1 MWAIIEAVAVYWAI
15 VIPATLIVAKAIARS
30 GTKF

>member
-15 VIPATLIVAKAIARS
+15 AIPASLIIARMLAT
-30 GTKF
+30 GRKF